1 MKVYRFTD
9 EMMGSNI
16 YLLQPDL
23 LEADRDFAK
32 QNRLGEVVVDTGTGY
47 NTWEILKQIGDK
59 VPLKEIK
66 SIVLTHMHFDHIGGS
81 ETFAKATGA
90 RIFISEKDGEF
101 VRKKDK
107 RSTAF
112 ESSFSDMPDI
122 DMSPLKEGDEIGP
135 LRVIETPGH
144 TSGSICLYEPEEK
157 LLFTGDTVFADGF
170 GRYDLPTGN
179 REALKSSIKKL
190 ASLDVRVI
198 YPGHG
203 DTIGGELEDVRKFLL
218 ELSGII

>member
-1 MKVYRFTD
+1 MKVYRFID

-16 YLLQPDL
+16 YVLPEPRIVIDS
-23 LEADRDFAK
+23 
-32 QNRLGEVVVDTGTGY
+32 GTGY
-47 NTWEILKQIGDK
+47 NTWEILKQMGEK

-66 SIVLTHMHFDHIGGS
+66 SIVLTHMHFDHIGGA

-90 RIFISEKDGEF
+90 RVLISEKDGEF
-101 VRKKDK
+101 VKKKDK
-107 RSTAF
+107 KSTAF

-122 DMSPLKEGDEIGP
+122 EVSPLREGDEIGP

-157 LLFTGDTVFADGF
+157 LLFTGDTVFADGV
-170 GRYDLPTGN
+170 GRFDLPTGN
-179 REALKSSIKKL
+179 KNDLKSSIEKL
-190 ASLDVRVI
+190 ASLDVRIV

-203 DTIGGELEDVRKFLL
+203 DTIGGEPEDVRKFLL
-218 ELSGII
+218 ELSEMI

>member
-1 MKVYRFTD
+1 MKVYRFID

-16 YLLQPDL
+16 YVLPEPRIVIDS
-23 LEADRDFAK
+23 
-32 QNRLGEVVVDTGTGY
+32 GTGY
-47 NTWEILKQIGDK
+47 NTWEILKQMGEK

-66 SIVLTHMHFDHIGGS
+66 SIVLTHMHFDHIGGA

-90 RIFISEKDGEF
+90 RVLISEKDGEF
-101 VRKKDK
+101 VKKKDK
-107 RSTAF
+107 KSTAF

-122 DMSPLKEGDEIGP
+122 EVSPLREGDEIGP

-157 LLFTGDTVFADGF
+157 LLFTGDTVFADGV
-170 GRYDLPTGN
+170 GRFDLPTGN
-179 REALKSSIKKL
+179 RNDLKSSIEKL
-190 ASLDVRVI
+190 ASLDVRIV

-203 DTIGGELEDVRKFLL
+203 DTIGGEPEDVRKFLL
-218 ELSGII
+218 ELSEMI

>member
-9 EMMGSNI
+9 EIMGSNI
-16 YLLQPDL
+16 YLLQPAA
-23 LEADRDFAK
+23 EAMLIDA
-32 QNRLGEVVVDTGTGY
+32 GTGY
-47 NTWEILKQIGDK
+47 NTWEILKQIGEK

-66 SIVLTHMHFDHIGGS
+66 SIVLTHMHFDHIGGA

-90 RIFISEKDGEF
+90 SVFISEKDREF
-101 VRKKDK
+101 VKKKDK
-107 RSTAF
+107 RSAAF
-112 ESSFSDMPDI
+112 ESSYSDMPDI
-122 DMSPLKEGDEIGP
+122 EMSALREGNEIGP

-179 REALKSSIKKL
+179 REALRSSIKKL
-190 ASLDVRVI
+190 ASLEVRII

-203 DTIGGELEDVRKFLL
+203 DTIGGEPENVRGFLL